1 LSLVARTFVL
11 IGLMLSFDTGH
22 EIYDGLERRAD
33 ATAELNRRAASL
45 AQIAALDIERTFEAA
60 RQTMTV
66 LSMTPAI
73 RDHDLQ
79 ACSGLLQSVK
89 RNLPMYDFISPVDL
103 DGRILCTS
111 SSLERA
117 DVRGDSRKIAND
129 AANRDFAIGVY
140 AQGKLTGN
148 EVIRL
153 SYPILASDGSVSGVL
168 VAGLNLNWLNAS
180 IAG

>member
-1 LSLVARTFVL
+1 
-11 IGLMLSFDTGH
+11 MLSFDTGH

-140 AQGKLTGN
+140 AHGKLTGN